1 MKIRDQISVK
11 SPVGFT
17 KKAQPCDLARGHH
30 DFDKVYKGSKF
41 ASANIQKIL
50 ASHQTSNM
58 LRNACAAVRNLKFP
72 KASTDVLLRVILLS
86 DKIDSCFTAEKIRKG
101 FELAHYPNVDVR
113 KILEQNLAFNGLV
126 PDDKEKI
133 VELVLGE
140 FTQSYTKDREL
151 SDQTIVTA
159 FEREG
164 IYVAAKCLT
173 PLKNEENMQVSH
185 IRACEFA
192 SDSFREAHCIRKQGT
207 NLLPVTNP
215 LYPGTLT
222 LVLLP

>member
-101 FELAHYPNVDVR
+101 FELARYPNVDVR
-113 KILEQNLAFNGLV
+113 KILEQNLAGWCRTIR
-126 PDDKEKI
+126 KK
-133 VELVLGE
+133 
-140 FTQSYTKDREL
+140 L
-151 SDQTIVTA
+151 SNLFWANLLNLTPRTVN
-159 FEREG
+159 
-164 IYVAAKCLT
+164 CLT
-173 PLKNEENMQVSH
+173 
-185 IRACEFA
+185 
-192 SDSFREAHCIRKQGT
+192 KQ
-207 NLLPVTNP
+207 L
-215 LYPGTLT
+215 
-222 LVLLP
+222 